1 MLENNL
7 LIMFSQTLHIWD
19 CLIAFGLQATGS
31 QIGMMVNAFTNIAV
45 AMIIAFLFSWKLS
58 LVIVCFFPFL
68 ALSGAIQTRML
79 MGFATHDKESLEVA
93 GQVISHIHCSSCLW
107 LSGCQTAKKE

>member
-1 MLENNL
+1 M
-7 LIMFSQTLHIWD
+7 MFGQRLCVWD
-19 CLIAFGLQATGS
+19 WLTAFGLQAAGP
-31 QIGMMVNAFTNIAV
+31 QIGMIVNSFTNIAV

-79 MGFATHDKESLEVA
+79 MGFATHDKQALEVA
-93 GQVISHIHCSSCLW
+93 AQVISWIHFSDCLW
-107 LSGCQTAKKE
+107 LSSCQTTKNE